1 MKNIN
6 QDLLLRLQNLHE
18 ESDLQSRLSLNERQ
32 QVKDESF
39 ANDPSK
45 IHNLYQDLY
54 LTDLKNDLS
63 SVHEDLCYEKKQSL
77 LQQ

>member
-1 MKNIN
+1 M
-6 QDLLLRLQNLHE
+6 
-18 ESDLQSRLSLNERQ
+18 
-32 QVKDESF
+32 KDESI
-39 ANDPSK
+39 ANEPSK

-54 LTDLKNDLS
+54 LTDLKNDFS